1 MAGTTAPGTLPETRA
16 HVEPTSAT
24 ASPPLSLPAAAPAGP
39 GPEERLAGLV
49 ILLGDIATSLAG
61 VRNLVHDL
69 EKLNP
74 GHGGVICEALAVSCF
89 LADFG
94 AKYGAGAPSCDD
106 ALEWI
111 LSDRAQRAGVAL

>member
-24 ASPPLSLPAAAPAGP
+24 TSPSLPAAAHTAPDA
-39 GPEERLAGLV
+39 EERLSGLV
-49 ILLGDIATSLAG
+49 ILLGDIASSLAG
-61 VRNLVHDL
+61 VRNLVQDL
-69 EKLNP
+69 ETMNP

-106 ALEWI
+106 ALEWM
-111 LSDRAQRAGVAL
+111 LSDRAMRAGVGA